1 MPALTLQSASSNSSS
16 NTCQHN
22 THSQWWEQT
31 PNLDI
36 MGLFSRVSAC
46 KHLLEIPMT
55 LSLEHECL
63 RSLSLLNRPQG
74 FVPHMSKIAPF
85 LTTTYNS
92 FYHIITN
99 SKLLEKLFDIWLF
112 LAEHMLAPTTQFL
125 HNLCKMILPFYLHSF
140 FPWDPEVTAGQ
151 KAGHWVTGQVMNPSG
166 LSQLHHD
173 SINPREPSLTLPRTD

>member
-1 MPALTLQSASSNSSS
+1 MGTNIKPWYHGPAQQSKCLQALARKPYDPIPR
-16 NTCQHN
+16 T
-22 THSQWWEQT
+22 W
-31 PNLDI
+31 
-36 MGLFSRVSAC
+36 MF
-46 KHLLEIPMT
+46 EIT
-55 LSLEHECL
+55 LSIKQASGLCSPHEQNC
-63 RSLSLLNRPQG
+63 
-74 FVPHMSKIAPF
+74 PF
-85 LTTTYNS
+85 LTKTYNS

-99 SKLLEKLFDIWLF
+99 SKLLEKLFDIWLS

-125 HNLCKMILPFYLHSF
+125 HNLCTVILPFYLHSF